1 MAANILGLVLLVVG
15 VVLMIFLGTVGVIVG
30 LICGLVGVVIWW
42 NSWRQRRHATT

>member
-1 MAANILGLVLLVVG
+1 MAANILGLVLLAIG
-15 VVLMIFLGTVGVIVG
+15 IVLMIFLGTVGIIVG